1 MKLSNSNNNSF
12 SSSIISNNNKVNN
25 LKPLKKP
32 FQNISNLPNKEK
44 SHSNKKNENKLQKNN
59 HNIKNNYFISYNKN
73 FNHNK
78 NNIFNNII
86 NNPQY
91 VYEYMNI
98 IYMNLLDFENK
109 NIPNYQTIFKNQN
122 KISFQ
127 QRIDCIIFI
136 NQINHFFSSLQ
147 ETHFLCINILDRFIC
162 NYSNIEIKDLNSIC
176 CSTMFIANKF
186 EEVYIPLL
194 NDFTKVT
201 NNEVKEKEILKW
213 EYKILSSLNFEIL
226 TVSPLFFLERTHFFS
241 QDDNKEVFYLSE
253 LLLEILFYDINFM
266 KFKISLRVN
275 SVYYISRKIIYN
287 NEDNIWNNKLKL
299 FTGYNE
305 KDLKECIKEGMS
317 FIKKFVKNKIIKKYK
332 DDFLFFK
339 YDSKKYFSVSNLFL
353 KKIKENNFFS

>member
-1 MKLSNSNNNSF
+1 MKLSNLNKNTF
-12 SSSIISNNNKVNN
+12 SSSIISNNNNN

-44 SHSNKKNENKLQKNN
+44 SHSNKKNNNLQKNK
-59 HNIKNNYFISYNKN
+59 IKNNFISYNKN
-73 FNHNK
+73 FNQNK

-98 IYMNLLDFENK
+98 IYTNLLDFENK

-127 QRIDCIIFI
+127 QRIDCIIFM

-162 NYSNIEIKDLNSIC
+162 NYPNIEIKDLNSIC
-176 CSTMFIANKF
+176 CSTMLIANKF

-194 NDFTKVT
+194 SDFTKVT
-201 NNEVKEKEILKW
+201 NSEVKEEEILKW
-213 EYKILSSLNFEIL
+213 EYKILTSLNFEIL
-226 TVSPLFFLERTHFFS
+226 TVSPIFFLERTHFFS

-253 LLLEILFYDINFM
+253 LLLEILFYDVNFM
-266 KFKISLRVN
+266 KFKISLRAN
-275 SVYYISRKIIYN
+275 SVYFISRKIIYN
-287 NEDNIWNNKLKL
+287 NDIWNNKLKL
-299 FTGYNE
+299 FSGYNE
-305 KDLKECIKEGMS
+305 KDLKDCVKEGLS
-317 FIKKFVKNKIIKKYK
+317 FIKKFVKNKIIKKFK
-332 DDFLFFK
+332 DDYLFFK
-339 YDSKKYFSVSNLFL
+339 YDSKKYFSVSNLFFN
-353 KKIKENNFFS
+353 KIKENNFFS

>member
-1 MKLSNSNNNSF
+1 MKLSNLNKNTF
-12 SSSIISNNNKVNN
+12 SSSIISNNNNN

-44 SHSNKKNENKLQKNN
+44 SHSNKKNNNLQKNK
-59 HNIKNNYFISYNKN
+59 IKNNFISYNKN
-73 FNHNK
+73 FNQNK

-98 IYMNLLDFENK
+98 IYTNLLDFENK

-127 QRIDCIIFI
+127 QRIDCIIFM

-162 NYSNIEIKDLNSIC
+162 NYPNIEIKDLNSIC
-176 CSTMFIANKF
+176 CSTMLIANKF

-194 NDFTKVT
+194 SDFTKVT
-201 NNEVKEKEILKW
+201 NSEVKEEEILKW
-213 EYKILSSLNFEIL
+213 EYKILTSLNFEIL
-226 TVSPLFFLERTHFFS
+226 TVSPIFFLERTHFFS

-253 LLLEILFYDINFM
+253 LLLEILFYDVNFM
-266 KFKISLRVN
+266 KFKISLRAN
-275 SVYYISRKIIYN
+275 SVYFISRKIIYN
-287 NEDNIWNNKLKL
+287 NDIWNNKLKL
-299 FTGYNE
+299 FSGYNE
-305 KDLKECIKEGMS
+305 KDLKDCVKEGLS
-317 FIKKFVKNKIIKKYK
+317 FIKKFVKNKIIKKFK
-332 DDFLFFK
+332 DDYLFFK
-339 YDSKKYFSVSNLFL
+339 YDSKKFFSVSDLFF
-353 KKIKENNFFS
+353 KKIKENL

>member
-1 MKLSNSNNNSF
+1 MKLSNLNKNTF
-12 SSSIISNNNKVNN
+12 SSSIISNNNNN

-44 SHSNKKNENKLQKNN
+44 SHSNKKNNNLQKNK
-59 HNIKNNYFISYNKN
+59 IKNNFISYNKN
-73 FNHNK
+73 FNQNK

-98 IYMNLLDFENK
+98 IYTNLLDFENK

-127 QRIDCIIFI
+127 QRIDCIIFM

-162 NYSNIEIKDLNSIC
+162 NYPNIEIKDLNSIC
-176 CSTMFIANKF
+176 CSTMLIANKF

-194 NDFTKVT
+194 SDFTKVT
-201 NNEVKEKEILKW
+201 NSEVKEEEILKW
-213 EYKILSSLNFEIL
+213 EYKILTSLNFEIL
-226 TVSPLFFLERTHFFS
+226 TVSPIFFLERTHFFS

-253 LLLEILFYDINFM
+253 LLLEILFYDVNFM
-266 KFKISLRVN
+266 KFKISLRAN
-275 SVYYISRKIIYN
+275 SVYFISRKIIYN
-287 NEDNIWNNKLKL
+287 NDIWNNKLKL
-299 FTGYNE
+299 FSGYNE
-305 KDLKECIKEGMS
+305 KDLKDCVKEGLS
-317 FIKKFVKNKIIKKYK
+317 FIKKFVKNKIIKKFK
-332 DDFLFFK
+332 DDYLFFK
-339 YDSKKYFSVSNLFL
+339 YDSKKYFSVSNLFF

>member
-1 MKLSNSNNNSF
+1 MKLSNLNKNTF
-12 SSSIISNNNKVNN
+12 SSSIISNNNNN

-44 SHSNKKNENKLQKNN
+44 SHSNKKNNNLQKNK
-59 HNIKNNYFISYNKN
+59 IKNNFISYNKN
-73 FNHNK
+73 FNQNK

-98 IYMNLLDFENK
+98 IYTNLLDFENK

-127 QRIDCIIFI
+127 QRIDCIIFM

-162 NYSNIEIKDLNSIC
+162 NYPNIEIKDLNSIC
-176 CSTMFIANKF
+176 CSTMLIANKF

-194 NDFTKVT
+194 SDFTKVT
-201 NNEVKEKEILKW
+201 NSEVKEEEILKW
-213 EYKILSSLNFEIL
+213 EYKILTSLNFEIL
-226 TVSPLFFLERTHFFS
+226 TVSPIFFLERTHFFS

-253 LLLEILFYDINFM
+253 LLLEILFYDVNFM
-266 KFKISLRVN
+266 KFKISLRAN
-275 SVYYISRKIIYN
+275 SVYFISRKIIYN
-287 NEDNIWNNKLKL
+287 NDIWNNKLKL
-299 FTGYNE
+299 FSGYNE
-305 KDLKECIKEGMS
+305 KDLKDCVKEGLS
-317 FIKKFVKNKIIKKYK
+317 FIKKFVKNKIIKKFK
-332 DDFLFFK
+332 DDYLFFK
-339 YDSKKYFSVSNLFL
+339 YDSKRYFSVSNLFFN
-353 KKIKENNFFS
+353 KIKENNFFS

>member
-1 MKLSNSNNNSF
+1 MKLSNLNKNTF
-12 SSSIISNNNKVNN
+12 SSSIISNNNNN

-44 SHSNKKNENKLQKNN
+44 SHSNKKNNNLQKNK
-59 HNIKNNYFISYNKN
+59 IKNNFISYNKN
-73 FNHNK
+73 FNQNK

-98 IYMNLLDFENK
+98 IYTNLLDFENK

-127 QRIDCIIFI
+127 QRIDCIIFM

-162 NYSNIEIKDLNSIC
+162 NYPNIDIKDLNSIC
-176 CSTMFIANKF
+176 CSTMLIANKF

-194 NDFTKVT
+194 SDFTKVT
-201 NNEVKEKEILKW
+201 NSEVKEEEILKW
-213 EYKILSSLNFEIL
+213 EYKILTSLNFEIL
-226 TVSPLFFLERTHFFS
+226 TVSPIFFLERTHFFS

-253 LLLEILFYDINFM
+253 LLLEILFYDVNFM
-266 KFKISLRVN
+266 KFKISLRAN
-275 SVYYISRKIIYN
+275 SVYFISRKIIYN
-287 NEDNIWNNKLKL
+287 NDIWNNKLKL
-299 FTGYNE
+299 FSGYNE
-305 KDLKECIKEGMS
+305 KDLKDCVKEGLS
-317 FIKKFVKNKIIKKYK
+317 FIKKFVKNKIIKKFK
-332 DDFLFFK
+332 DDYLFFK
-339 YDSKKYFSVSNLFL
+339 YDSKKYFSVSNLFFN
-353 KKIKENNFFS
+353 KIKENNFFS